1 MKKVRSSNPAPVG
14 AKGRLSGGTGRRRA
28 WTAMLAACALAAAA
42 LAASGC
48 GSSASSSSSTS
59 GSASAAAYTSSGL
72 AGKKVFLLA
81 PFNITPW
88 PQYYVG
94 DTVSAI
100 RRLIPGVKVTVLSAN
115 SSQATELSNID
126 AAISQ
131 GANLVLYAPVNPL
144 QSAAGLNKLAA
155 AKIPTL
161 GYVHDADGGPV
172 DGFVWVNV
180 PAVAQ
185 WWGNYLEKNL
195 VKRVGHS
202 PVRLAIQ
209 YGDPT
214 FKYYTDMASGL
225 NPAVKAL
232 EQSGQVKVVC
242 KADTP
247 GWAPAVAQQALEQ
260 CLTKT
265 GNGVDAVLVMN
276 DSTADGVAAALQS
289 QKLLGKVLIWGGH
302 DGDQTAV
309 QRIVAGDQIGTFE
322 PDYQSLS
329 AASARMVQAV
339 LQGKTLKGSA
349 VVNATFDNDFVKGGV
364 PSYFSPEIPITRASV
379 QLQIID
385 KGYYTKQ
392 QVCAGVAVSS
402 PFCTHG

>member
-1 MKKVRSSNPAPVG
+1 MQRSEDLPLTGAEARVDDAP
-14 AKGRLSGGTGRRRA
+14 RQRRA
-28 WTAMLAACALAAAA
+28 RRLMLAACAVAGLV

-48 GSSASSSSSTS
+48 GNSGSSSTAAGAAGQAS
-59 GSASAAAYTSSGL
+59 GSVS
-72 AGKKVFLLA
+72 GKKVFMLT

-94 DTVSAI
+94 KTVAAI
-100 RRLIPGVKVTVLSAN
+100 HKLMPGVKTTVLSAEGQQ
-115 SSQATELSNID
+115 SKELSDID
-126 AAISQ
+126 AAVSQ
-131 GANLVLYAPVNPL
+131 GADLVLYSPVNPL
-144 QSAAGLNKLAA
+144 QSAVGLNKLAA

-180 PAVAQ
+180 PAVAR
-185 WWGNYLEKNL
+185 WWGGDLQKNL

-214 FKYYTDMASGL
+214 FKYYTDMAAGL
-225 NPAVKAL
+225 NTAVKSL
-232 EQSGQVKVVC
+232 QQGGQVKVVC

-247 GWAPAVAQQALEQ
+247 GWAPAAAQKALEQ

-276 DSTADGVAAALQS
+276 DSTADGAAAALQS

-302 DGDQTAV
+302 DGDLTAV
-309 QRIVAGDQIGTFE
+309 QRVVAGDQIGTFE
-322 PDYQSLS
+322 PDYDALS
-329 AASARMVQAV
+329 AHTAQIVRAL
-339 LQGKTLKGSA
+339 LQGKALKGSDL
-349 VVNATFDNDFVKGGV
+349 VNASFDNDFVKAGV
-364 PSYFSPEIPITRASV
+364 PSYFAPEIPITAANV
-379 QLQIID
+379 QSEIVD
-385 KGYYTKQ
+385 KGYFTKKQ
-392 QVCAGVAVSS
+392 ICAGVAIKSD
-402 PFCTHG
+402 FCTKG

>member
-1 MKKVRSSNPAPVG
+1 
-14 AKGRLSGGTGRRRA
+14 
-28 WTAMLAACALAAAA
+28 
-42 LAASGC
+42 
-48 GSSASSSSSTS
+48 
-59 GSASAAAYTSSGL
+59 
-72 AGKKVFLLA
+72 VFLLA

-94 DTVSAI
+94 DTVAAI
-100 RRLIPGVKVTVLSAN
+100 HKLMPGVNTTVLSAEGVQSKDLADVN
-115 SSQATELSNID
+115 
-126 AAISQ
+126 AAVSQ

-144 QSAAGLNKLAA
+144 QSAEGLNNLAA

-185 WWGNYLEKNL
+185 WWGNYLQTNL

-214 FKYYTDMASGL
+214 FKFYTDMAAGL
-225 NPAVKAL
+225 NRAVQAL
-232 EQSGQVKVVC
+232 ERSGQVKVVC
-242 KADTP
+242 QNNTP
-247 GWAPAVAQQALEQ
+247 GWLPSVAQQALEQ

-276 DSTADGVAAALQS
+276 DSTADGVAAGLQS
-289 QKLLGKVLIWGGH
+289 QKLLGKVIIYGGH
-302 DGDQTAV
+302 DGDLTAI

-329 AASARMVQAV
+329 AQTARIVQAV
-339 LQGKTLKGSA
+339 LQGKALRGSGL
-349 VVNATFDNDFVKGGV
+349 VNATFNNDFVKGGV
-364 PSYFSPEIPITRASV
+364 PSYFAPEIPITSANIQS
-379 QLQIID
+379 QIID

-392 QVCAGVAVSS
+392 QICAGVAVNSA
-402 PFCTHG
+402 FCTKG